1 MSHPVLNELNCR
13 SYVLH
18 HCTTGRT
25 VTACCASRTSVPSS
39 LTVGIALS
47 TRQGRYIAIYR
58 TGGTEKKVICKEAAF
73 RKHGN
78 VRGLKSTYFYRRR
91 NEGGGGQRGKGGK
104 LSPQVFSS

>member
-73 RKHGN
+73 RKQGN
-78 VRGLKSTYFYRRR
+78 VRGLKKSTYFYRRR
-91 NEGGGGQRGKGGK
+91 NEGGGAKGKGGQIIAP
-104 LSPQVFSS
+104 SFF